1 MIADILLKR
10 SPNFFLGYFWKH
22 RYWNKNWSG
31 YFLGNF
37 WYNWATFYSCIWSHR
52 PPTITV
58 HLIELF
64 SVWPW
69 WKVSR
74 LWRSAD
80 SKYDVAKI
88 FNLVRR
94 RLICIFYT
102 FLKKWADPGL
112 FFVYFHYFL
121 DTISII
127 QIEKSIDGVLGIRT
141 RGCRMVGADETTEL
155 WRPPRIF
162 YISIFDLS
170 L

>member
-22 RYWNKNWSG
+22 HYWNKNWSG

-94 RLICIFYT
+94 RLICIF
-102 FLKKWADPGL
+102 
-112 FFVYFHYFL
+112 
-121 DTISII
+121 
-127 QIEKSIDGVLGIRT
+127 
-141 RGCRMVGADETTEL
+141 
-155 WRPPRIF
+155 
-162 YISIFDLS
+162 ISIFGVISHTFCAPMTSHYIDRLNARPGCLVYWSSLS
-170 L
+170 IDSAHGPL